1 MIKKRG
7 TLKYSTEDKSWYI
20 LLENNEI
27 QKSFPHEE
35 IIDADI
41 KLSDFFIPCAI
52 NFKEGTVNFPKAILS
67 LNDCFEYDIEFYQPW
82 RTRRPMI
89 DLEGDFEVPF

>member
-1 MIKKRG
+1 MKKQG

-27 QKSFPHEE
+27 QKLSPHEE

-41 KLSDFFIPCAI
+41 KLSNFFIPCAI
-52 NFKEGTVNFPKAILS
+52 NLEEGTVDFPKTLLS
-67 LNDCFEYDIEFYQPW
+67 LDDCFEYDIEFYLPW
-82 RTRRPMI
+82 RTRKPTI
-89 DLEGDFEVPF
+89 DWEDDFEVPF